1 MCKEHIGS
9 TIYIMVKFNPGLTL
23 PPPPKMR
30 ETGREGRWRKE
41 EIERGEDGGV
51 FLVEDPFFLMT
62 QKQGEERLEDLE
74 DNRVVKATLSVNL

>member
-1 MCKEHIGS
+1 
-9 TIYIMVKFNPGLTL
+9 
-23 PPPPKMR
+23 MR